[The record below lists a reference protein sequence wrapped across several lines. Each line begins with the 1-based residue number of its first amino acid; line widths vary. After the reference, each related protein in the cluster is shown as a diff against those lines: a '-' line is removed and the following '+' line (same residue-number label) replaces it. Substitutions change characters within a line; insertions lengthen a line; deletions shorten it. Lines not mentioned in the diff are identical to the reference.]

1 MYESQINRVS
11 QLIHDLHEEIDEVR
25 KQNVGLRNAN
35 EIYSKQNI
43 DLRKNQD
50 QDDLNRQI
58 TELKKDNNLLKEAF
72 KDVKKDNNIFKKD
85 NHNAHMLINDLK
97 KENVELKSN
106 MELGVDWEYDNDGNH
121 VAYSKDDL
129 NRQITKLKKDIHY
142 YRQENVRLVGQLEND
157 EHNVG
162 HLDEKMKRLDY
173 LEKHVAENRYVFSEI
188 PNTPENMK
196 MVKMMKKY
204 INKRKYTM
212 RWRGQYLID
221 GQDWRKYTH
230 GQPLSKSKC
239 IRVYIDN
246 KPCQIDNVEGFK
258 ANEVEVI
265 MDSLDKQIDAN
276 EEFIRTWDYN
286 GGEVNEEVDQEKR
299 ELNIAKELYSY
310 FESMKLHLENSAS
323 TPIKDNVNIVIP
335 KGDK

>member
-1 MYESQINRVS
+1 MTEEVGKV
-11 QLIHDLHEEIDEVR
+11 IHDLYEELVEVR

-97 KENVELKSN
+97 KENVNL
-106 MELGVDWEYDNDGNH
+106 
-121 VAYSKDDL
+121 VA
-129 NRQITKLKKDIHY
+129 
-142 YRQENVRLVGQLEND
+142 QLEND

-173 LEKHVAENRYVFSEI
+173 LEKLFSENRYVFSDI

-196 MVKMMKKY
+196 MVKLMKKH

-221 GQDWRKYTH
+221 GEDWRKYQM

-246 KPCQIDNVEGFK
+246 KPYQIDNVEGFN
-258 ANEVEVI
+258 ANEVDTI
-265 MDSLDKQIDAN
+265 IDALN
-276 EEFIRTWDYN
+276 CWEDKLS
-286 GGEVNEEVDQEKR
+286 VDFYKSDTVTQL
-299 ELNIAKELYSY
+299 LNY
-310 FESMKLHLENSAS
+310 FESMRLHLENSAS
-323 TPIKDNVNIVIP
+323 KPIKDNVNIVIP
-335 KGDK
+335 KGDKQCHTK